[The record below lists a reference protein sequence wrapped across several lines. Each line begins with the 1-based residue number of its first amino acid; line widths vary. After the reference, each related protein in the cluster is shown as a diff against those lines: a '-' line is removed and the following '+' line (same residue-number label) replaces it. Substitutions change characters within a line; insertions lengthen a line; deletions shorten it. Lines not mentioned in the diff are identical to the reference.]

1 MLKVGL
7 IGCGFMGG
15 MHSACYNE
23 IEGAQLVAVADVRPE
38 KTEEISKKYG
48 VSEIYSTG
56 IELIEKAD
64 VDIIDICLPT
74 FLHAAHAELAM
85 KKGVHVFIEK
95 PVCLTK
101 EEGKKLLKLEKE
113 TGAKVQVGQA
123 VRFSDAWAWLKKIV
137 DTKEYGE
144 LRSLVLQRLSA
155 TPTWGWENWLHNPE
169 RSGSVALDLHVH
181 DVDYARFLLGEP
193 DSFTS
198 HAERNEKGVIEQI
211 FTTFTYGKK
220 IVTIEGCWDYPADFP
235 FEECY
240 RAKFD
245 KATVVSTCANGITVY
260 PAQGGQLKP
269 EIVSSFEGT
278 NDIGGNVSDL
288 GEYYNELKYFIER
301 LAANEP
307 LEVAPL
313 CEGVKS
319 VNLALDEIESVG
331 GARI

>member
-15 MHSACYNE
+15 MHAACYKE
-23 IEGAQLVAVADVRPE
+23 IDGAQLVAVADVRAE
-38 KTEEISKKYG
+38 KAEEMSKKYG
-48 VSEIYSTG
+48 VSEIYNTG
-56 IELIEKAD
+56 AELIEKAD
-64 VDIIDICLPT
+64 VDIVDICLPT
-74 FLHAAHAELAM
+74 FLHTAHAELAM

-95 PVCLTK
+95 PVCLTN
-101 EEGKKLLKLEKE
+101 EEGKKLLELEKE
-113 TGAKVQVGQA
+113 TGAKVQVGQC
-123 VRFSDAWAWLKKIV
+123 VRFSNAWAWLKNIV

-144 LRSLVLQRLSA
+144 LKSLVLQRLSA
-155 TPTWGWENWLHNPE
+155 SPTWGWEDWLHNPE

-181 DVDYARFLLGEP
+181 DVDYVRFLLGEP

-220 IVTIEGCWDYPADFP
+220 VVTVEGCWDYPADFP

-240 RAKFD
+240 RAKFE
-245 KATVVSTCANGITVY
+245 KATVVSNCENGVTVY
-260 PAQGGQLKP
+260 PAQGGQFKP
-269 EIVSSFEGT
+269 EIASSFEGT

-288 GEYYNELKYFIER
+288 GEYYNELKYFVER

-307 LEVAPL
+307 LEVATL
-313 CEGVKS
+313 SEGVKS
-319 VNLALDEIESVG
+319 VKLALDEIESVG